1 MPKTYTEGD
10 AADVFT
16 NMEPERGSKWA
27 ASDPTV
33 NGLEQDLSHY
43 ARELRY
49 VIFTAN
55 KERNSSWPGF
65 HYFTYSTRFFFQ
77 YLT

>member
-1 MPKTYTEGD
+1 MPKTYTEGE

-16 NMEPERGSKWA
+16 NMEPDRKSKWT

-43 ARELRY
+43 ARECRY
-49 VIFTAN
+49 AIFAAN
-55 KERNSSWPGF
+55 KERNSSD
-65 HYFTYSTRFFFQ
+65 
-77 YLT
+77 